1 MNNLKQIWLLFTSG
15 KFLRFRKLQTR
26 IIIAFAALLFIVQLA
41 VLIII
46 NGIISNSANQEI
58 QKNLDTGNHLFSFL
72 NEEYS
77 QRLTQA
83 ASILSS
89 DFAFREAIA
98 TADRETVM
106 SALSNHGARFKA
118 NAMFLADTDHRMIAD
133 TLGLTKPNGPFPF
146 PELLES
152 AEHEGKATAIVF
164 FNGHLYQM
172 VVVPVL
178 APATIAWLA
187 SGFII
192 DDKYAHNL
200 QSLMGLEV
208 SFLTRQQATGQWQLL
223 ATSLP
228 AAQSAILPN
237 ALSGVAANPGKS
249 AVQLQLDDENYLAR
263 IPVLSS
269 HNGIVIVAVLQR
281 SLLEA
286 LQPLHHLQQLLLV
299 LSGVSFAAAL
309 MASVRIARSITTPIR
324 TLGALA
330 QRIEY
335 GDYSQPITLD
345 RHDEIGQL
353 ASAFNH
359 MSEGIADRESKI
371 MELAYHD
378 SLTGLPNRTL
388 FRDRLDQAIKGSK
401 RGGPQVTVM
410 LMDLDRFKEVN
421 DIMGHHVGDLLLQ
434 EVARRLQTIVLR
446 EYDTIARLGGDEFA
460 ILLATDLE
468 GAQIIANRLLNIIDQ
483 PILLEG
489 QEIIVNVSIGI
500 TCYPEHGDE
509 INTLMRHADLAMYAA
524 KNNNAGYVT
533 FDSSLDYQSQQY
545 LSLMAELRRAVA
557 QDELALYYQPKVEL
571 ATGTI
576 SHVEALVRW
585 NHPERGLVP
594 PLDFIPFA
602 ENTGFIKTITQWV
615 IEHALRQQKIWQEAG
630 VALTVSINISA
641 HDLFIP
647 KLPALFAKLLKAY
660 GVPPHCLVLEITES
674 AIMADPHSALA
685 ILNDLHDMGLRLSVD
700 DFGTGYSSLAYLK
713 KLPVSELKIDKSF
726 VTHMENDQDDA
737 IIVRSTIDL
746 AHNMGLTVVAEGVEN
761 LVTWDMLHALG
772 CDFLQGYYI
781 TRPLPAVLLQEWVD
795 ASPWKLHKV
804 S

>member
-1 MNNLKQIWLLFTSG
+1 LDNLYGVWFKPIRE
-15 KFLRFRKLQTR
+15 KFLRFRNLQTR
-26 IIIAFAALLFIVQLA
+26 IIVAFAALLFIVQLA
-41 VLIII
+41 VLVII
-46 NGIISNSANQEI
+46 NGILSNSANQEI
-58 QKNLDTGNHLFSFL
+58 EKSLATGNHLYDFI

-98 TADRETVM
+98 TADRETVL
-106 SALSNHGARFKA
+106 SALANHGARFKA
-118 NAMFLADTDHRMIAD
+118 DAMFLANTDHHMIAD
-133 TLGLTKPNGPFPF
+133 TLGLTKPDDPFPF
-146 PELLES
+146 PEQLIS
-152 AEHEGKATAIVF
+152 AEKEGKATAIVF
-164 FNGHLYQM
+164 LNGHLYRI

-178 APATIAWLA
+178 APAPIAWLA

-192 DDKYAHNL
+192 DDKFARNL

-208 SFLTRQQATGQWQLL
+208 SFLSRQQATGQWRRL

-228 AAQSAILPN
+228 AIPSESLPG
-237 ALSGVAANPGKS
+237 ALSGVTADSGKN
-249 AVQLQLDDENYLAR
+249 VIKLQLEDNNYLALTR
-263 IPVLSS
+263 VLASNS
-269 HNGIVIVAVLQR
+269 DILIVAVLQR
-281 SLLEA
+281 SFREVLE
-286 LQPLHHLQQLLLV
+286 PLSHLQQLILM
-299 LSGVSFAAAL
+299 LSGVSFLAAL
-309 MASVRIARSITTPIR
+309 MASTWIARSITTPIR

-335 GDYSQPITLD
+335 GDYSQPLSLD

-359 MSEGIADRESKI
+359 MSEGIADRETKI
-371 MELAYHD
+371 MELANHD
-378 SLTGLPNRTL
+378 PLTGLPNRTL
-388 FRDRLDQAIKGSK
+388 FHDRLHQAIKATK
-401 RGGPQVTVM
+401 RGGQQVTVM
-410 LMDLDRFKEVN
+410 IMDLDRFKEVN

-446 EYDTIARLGGDEFA
+446 DYDTVARLGGDEFA

-468 GAQIIANRLLNIIDQ
+468 GAQIVANNLLRTIDQ

-489 QEIIVNVSIGI
+489 QEIIVSASIGI

-509 INTLMRHADLAMYAA
+509 INTLLRHADLAMYAA
-524 KNNNAGYVT
+524 KNSNAGYVT
-533 FDSSLDYQSQQY
+533 FDPSLDYQGHQH
-545 LSLMAELRRAVA
+545 LSLMVELRRAIA
-557 QDELALYYQPKVEL
+557 QDELTLFYQPKIEL
-571 ATGTI
+571 VTGVV

-585 NHPERGLVP
+585 IHPERGLVP
-594 PLDFIPFA
+594 PGDFIPYA
-602 ENTGFIKTITQWV
+602 ENTGFIKSITQWV
-615 IEHALRQQKIWQEAG
+615 IEQALRQQKEWQKAG

-647 KLPALFAKLLKAY
+647 KLPEFFAKLMETYA
-660 GVPPHCLVLEITES
+660 VSPHCMVLEITES
-674 AIMADPHSALA
+674 AIMADPQRALG
-685 ILNDLHDMGLRLSVD
+685 ILNELHDMGLRLSID

-726 VTHMENDQDDA
+726 VTNMENDRDDA
-737 IIVRSTIDL
+737 IIVHSTIDL

-761 LVTWDMLHALG
+761 LATLEMLQSLG

-781 TRPLPAVLLQEWVD
+781 SRPLPVGALLQWVEK
-795 ASPWKLHKV
+795 SSWKLNKV
-804 S
+804 V